1 MGFVLHQSG
10 HGHSHGGLSSKHS
23 HSHGGDED
31 HEKVIIRMEF
41 SETLPKIDWVSIYYK
56 PLMQNCSRVYNT

>member
-41 SETLPKIDWVSIYYK
+41 SETLPKID
-56 PLMQNCSRVYNT
+56 